1 MLIRRL
7 PMHARHANPALTK
20 NSDHPRRRREAL
32 GVHVLM
38 AMNKYLR
45 SRAFNVGIER
55 FESDVDTIVP
65 LMDQVRRIVR
75 DENIHGRKGFQRLLH
90 FILFVK
96 EIAARFVAP
105 GTVKPAELQALVFVH
120 CQVKILNRRMKRAG
134 AVVIAFDGENVPA
147 KRHLGDAQDE
157 RIRNVPATNQQIR
170 AQLAVEID
178 LFFVGNNKCS
188 HAII

>member
-1 MLIRRL
+1 VLIRRL
-7 PMHARHANPALTK
+7 AMHARHSNPALTE
-20 NSDHPRRRREAL
+20 NSDHPRRSHQAL

-38 AMNKYLR
+38 AVDEHLR
-45 SRAFNVGIER
+45 SRTLDVGVER

-157 RIRNVPATNQQIR
+157 RIRNVPTANQ
-170 AQLAVEID
+170 
-178 LFFVGNNKCS
+178 
-188 HAII
+188 